1 MPLSRRSLFAS
12 LAAAPLARAAAGP
25 AISIRGEQFLLNGK
39 PTYAGR
45 TFEGMKIEGLLFN
58 SRMIQG
64 IFDDENPATVSRWRY
79 PDTGAWDAER
89 NTREFIAAM
98 PEWRRHGLLAFTLG
112 LQGGSPQGYSQD
124 QPWRNSAFASG
135 GALKPAYRDRLR
147 RILDRAAALGM
158 VPILNYFYFG
168 QDEHLNGDAAV
179 LRATRET
186 TEWILQRGYRNVLV
200 DVVNEAN
207 NRKYEQGLMKA
218 ARVHELIRLVQSIS
232 SGGRRLLA
240 GSSFNGNTLPTP
252 EVAAA
257 SDFILLH
264 GNGVKDPARI
274 TEMVRQVRAMPSWTP
289 KPIVFNEDDH
299 FGFDQPA
306 NNMRSATAAY
316 ASWGYFDP
324 GASDYNDGYQ
334 CPPVRWDLST
344 ERKRAFFSS
353 VKRYTGF

>member
-1 MPLSRRSLFAS
+1 M
-12 LAAAPLARAAAGP
+12 
-25 AISIRGEQFLLNGK
+25 SIRGEQFLLNGK

-147 RILDRAAALGM
+147 RILDRAASLGM
-158 VPILNYFYFG
+158 TPILNYFYFG

-257 SDFILLH
+257 SDFVLLH

-299 FGFDQPA
+299 FDFDKPA

-324 GASDYNDGYQ
+324 GASDYSDGYQ
-334 CPPVRWDLST
+334 CPPVRWGLST
-344 ERKRAFFSS
+344 ERKRAFFTT

>member
-1 MPLSRRSLFAS
+1 MPVSRRSLLTA
-12 LAAAPLARAAAGP
+12 LAAAPLAHAAPGP
-25 AISIRGEQFLLNGK
+25 DVSIRGEQFLLNGK

-64 IFDDENPATVSRWRY
+64 VFDDENPATSSRWNY
-79 PDTGAWDAER
+79 PDTGKWDADR

-98 PEWRRHGLLAFTLG
+98 PEWRRHGVLSFTLG

-124 QPWRNSAFASG
+124 QPWRNSAFTSN
-135 GALKPAYRDRLR
+135 GALKPAYRTRLR
-147 RILDRAAALGM
+147 LILDRAAALGM
-158 VPILNYFYFG
+158 APMLNYFYFG
-168 QDEHLNGDAAV
+168 QDERLDGDAAV

-186 TEWILQRGYRNVLV
+186 TEWILQRGYRNVMV

-207 NRKYEQGLMKA
+207 NRKYEQPLMKA
-218 ARVHELIRLVQSIS
+218 ARVHELIRLVQSLS

-240 GSSFNGNTLPTP
+240 GASFNGNTLPTP

-257 SDFILLH
+257 SDFVLLH
-264 GNGVKDPARI
+264 GNGVRDPARI
-274 TEMVRQVRAMPSWTP
+274 TEMVSQVRSMSSWKP

-299 FGFDQPA
+299 FDFDRPA

-334 CPPVRWDLST
+334 CPPVNWGLST
-344 ERKRAFFSS
+344 PRKRAFFST